1 MPTTTRPPLLR
12 STWLQLGLKFPQNR
26 IFFRSLRM
34 LNLRTDIP
42 IEKVTFVQRLHIRI
56 EFILSV
62 PHTKAFLTMINISGC
77 VQSTSQYIPAQT
89 STAHYSQVQSSRV
102 PYSPIQTST
111 AQYSLLQ
118 PSTANYSPVQS
129 ITDQHSPVQVSTLQY
144 GPVLNHL
151 DHPSHNF
158 LQKNCCCPI
167 FLFRNRI
174 VY

>member
-26 IFFRSLRM
+26 IFFRSQRM

-42 IEKVTFVQRLHIRI
+42 IEKVMFVQRIHIRI

-89 STAHYSQVQSSRV
+89 STAHYSQDQSSRV

-118 PSTANYSPVQS
+118 PSAVQYSPVQS
-129 ITDQHSPVQVSTLQY
+129 NTARTSQLQTNTSQHANNAYFQ
-144 GPVLNHL
+144 
-151 DHPSHNF
+151 
-158 LQKNCCCPI
+158 
-167 FLFRNRI
+167 
-174 VY
+174 

>member
-26 IFFRSLRM
+26 IFFRSQRM

-42 IEKVTFVQRLHIRI
+42 IEKVMFVQRIHIRI

-118 PSTANYSPVQS
+118 PSAVQYSPVQS
-129 ITDQHSPVQVSTLQY
+129 NTARTSQLQTNTSQHANNAYFQ
-144 GPVLNHL
+144 
-151 DHPSHNF
+151 
-158 LQKNCCCPI
+158 
-167 FLFRNRI
+167 
-174 VY
+174 

>member
-26 IFFRSLRM
+26 IFFRSQRM

-42 IEKVTFVQRLHIRI
+42 IEKVMFVQRIHIRI

-118 PSTANYSPVQS
+118 PSAVQYSPVQS
-129 ITDQHSPVQVSTLQY
+129 DTARTSQLQTNTSQHANNAYFQ
-144 GPVLNHL
+144 
-151 DHPSHNF
+151 
-158 LQKNCCCPI
+158 
-167 FLFRNRI
+167 
-174 VY
+174 